1 MTNAEFALT
10 RDQRDEILKA
20 VKAIER
26 QLRQVAGKSDWQSL
40 YVISSN
46 LTIIQAN
53 VTNMP
58 RVSSN

>member
-10 RDQRDEILKA
+10 RDQRDEIIKA

-26 QLRQVAGKSDWQSL
+26 QLRQVVGKSDWQSL

-46 LTIIQAN
+46 LAIIQAK

-58 RVSSN
+58 RVSLN